1 MYLAA
6 QAAIDLA
13 EAVISFKKF
22 RKPTTLRESFDIL
35 QEEKIITIN
44 LAEKMGRMAGFR
56 NIIAHDYVD
65 IDYDKVYD
73 ILQNRLIDI
82 EEFLEV
88 VNKFTK

>member
-1 MYLAA
+1 
-6 QAAIDLA
+6 
-13 EAVISFKKF
+13 
-22 RKPTTLRESFDIL
+22 
-35 QEEKIITIN
+35 
-44 LAEKMGRMAGFR
+44 MGRMAGFR